1 MAERQRVRL
10 AVFFSIPIA
19 TGASGEY
26 YIVKDKGIARQSHAT
41 KEVCE

>member
-26 YIVKDKGIARQSHAT
+26 YIVKDKWNSVAWPRT

>member
-26 YIVKDKGIARQSHAT
+26 YIVKDKKNSAARPRD
-41 KEVCE
+41 KGGL